1 MADKLFPNT
10 GKLRYFKM
18 SCFSKMSTT
27 TTIQWGLCVEQVV
40 ERVTVMN
47 DKFFEEE
54 STYKYNLIKGNT
66 WFRYIGCV

>member
-10 GKLRYFKM
+10 GKLRYFNVM
-18 SCFSKMSTT
+18 FLENVDNDDDTM
-27 TTIQWGLCVEQVV
+27 GLCVEQVV

-47 DKFFEEE
+47 DKFYEEE

-66 WFRYIGCV
+66 WFRCIGCV